1 MWILKEL
8 PSHEHNFQT
17 KQIPWSDNSDN
28 FCFGG
33 MERDLL
39 NVVFNS
45 RSPTSSLCC
54 KTHLS
59 LSVTLTSRTDLK
71 SLFQTKMLSIFEH
84 ALPEE

>member
-1 MWILKEL
+1 
-8 PSHEHNFQT
+8 
-17 KQIPWSDNSDN
+17 
-28 FCFGG
+28 